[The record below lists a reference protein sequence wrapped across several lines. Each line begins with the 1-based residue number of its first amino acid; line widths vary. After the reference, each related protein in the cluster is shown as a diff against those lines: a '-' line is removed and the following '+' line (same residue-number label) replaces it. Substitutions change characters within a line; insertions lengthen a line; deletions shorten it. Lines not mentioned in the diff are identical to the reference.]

1 MSSEGKPAVSLWVL
15 GWRGWLI
22 LGIAALALALMYW
35 NGIAELL
42 LIWGRA
48 EEYSHGYFIPLISLL
63 MVWQNRNHFTT
74 LRFDGIW
81 FGTGILLLGIFLFL
95 LGTLSTIYLVVHYS
109 LIIVLLGLA
118 LSYTG
123 WSPLKFLWVPLAYLA
138 FMIPF
143 PQFLYNQVSFWLQLI
158 SSEIGVA
165 VIRWFGIS
173 VFLEGNVIDLGS
185 YKLQVVDACS
195 GLRYLFPLMS
205 FGFLMAYLFKGPIWQ
220 RTVIFLSTIPITV
233 LMNSFRIGVIG
244 VLVEYF
250 GIEMAEGF
258 LHDFEG
264 WIIFMACTAILLGE
278 AWLFWRFSSTGGS
291 FWDSFNLDLPETL
304 PASMQRQT
312 RRVPMPLIA
321 SVALLVLAA
330 AGTDALVSRPSL
342 PLDRISF
349 AVFPD
354 RVGSW
359 DGNPGSLERN
369 ILDELDLDDYYI
381 GDFIAEGSRPVNF
394 YVAYYGAQEAGAA
407 AHSPRSCI
415 PGGGWKITDLQ
426 PRVLSDILIGDDPLR
441 VNRLTIQRGDERQL
455 VYYWFEQRGRIIT
468 SEYAVK
474 WYLFWDALTRNRTD
488 GALIRLTTAVQPWE
502 DWTEGDERLTEFSR
516 EVHPQLT
523 AFLPN

>member
-1 MSSEGKPAVSLWVL
+1 MNGESEPVNGTWII
-15 GWRGWLI
+15 GWRGWLV
-22 LGIAALALALMYW
+22 LAVSSAALSLMYW
-35 NGIAELL
+35 DGIAELL
-42 LIWGRA
+42 ANWGRA

-63 MVWQNRNHFTT
+63 LVWQKKTHLAA
-74 LRFDGIW
+74 LRFDGVW
-81 FGTGILLLGIFLFL
+81 LGTGILVLGIVLFL
-95 LGTLSTIYLVVHYS
+95 LGTLSTIFMVVHYS
-109 LIIVLLGLA
+109 LIIVLFGLA

-123 WSPLKFLWVPLAYLA
+123 WSPLKYLGVPLVYLA

-143 PQFLYNQVSFWLQLI
+143 PQFLYNQVSFWLQLV

-173 VFLEGNVIDLGS
+173 VFLEGNVIDLGT

-205 FGFLMAYLFKGPIWQ
+205 FGFLMAYLFKGPVWQ
-220 RTVIFLSTIPITV
+220 RAIIFISTIPITV

-278 AWLFWRFSSTGGS
+278 AWLFWRFSSNRGS
-291 FWDSFNLDLPETL
+291 FWDSFDLDLPEAL
-304 PASMQRQT
+304 PASVQRQT
-312 RRVPMPLIA
+312 RALPLPLLA
-321 SVALLVLAA
+321 SVALLVITAST
-330 AGTDALVSRPSL
+330 TDALVSRPAQAVE
-342 PLDRISF
+342 RTSF

-359 DGNPGSLERN
+359 DGDPGSLERD
-369 ILDELDLDDYYI
+369 ILAELDLDDYYI
-381 GDFIAEGSRPVNF
+381 GDFIVEGGRPVNF
-394 YVAYYGAQEAGAA
+394 YVAYYGSQQAGAA

-415 PGGGWKITDLQ
+415 PGGGWEITDLQ
-426 PRVLSDILIGDDPLR
+426 PRVLDDILIQGDPLR

-488 GALIRLTTAVQPWE
+488 GALIRLTTVIQPWE
-502 DWTEGDERLTEFSR
+502 DWTAGDARLIEFAR
-516 EVHPQLT
+516 EVHPQLSG
-523 AFLPN
+523 FLPN